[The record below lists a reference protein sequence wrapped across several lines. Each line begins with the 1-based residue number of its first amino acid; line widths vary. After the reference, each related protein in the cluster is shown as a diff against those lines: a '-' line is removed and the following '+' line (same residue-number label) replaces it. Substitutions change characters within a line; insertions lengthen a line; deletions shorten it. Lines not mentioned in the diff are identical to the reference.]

1 LARVIG
7 RESQPAGCAFSF
19 EDLEAQA
26 RALLDRAREEARR
39 VHAAAL
45 ADAAVSVQAE
55 KQRGYLRG
63 LEEGRAA
70 GLEQV
75 RREAAQAALHE
86 ARESLASLAKS
97 LSAAVRD
104 FEQAKR
110 RLIASAEAGLIELA
124 LAVARRVCKAQ
135 AAGEHEVARANARHL
150 LELAR
155 HEHDLQLRLHPSDA
169 DALRDAL
176 PELLAATESA
186 AHVELI
192 ADESVG
198 RGGCVLASREG
209 TIDAAIDTQLDRIAE
224 ALIPDRRCGPGPTAG
239 PRSVEAPRAPEES
252 A

>member
-1 LARVIG
+1 MGRVIG
-7 RESQPAGCAFSF
+7 RESQPGGCAFSF
-19 EDLEAQA
+19 EDLEQQA
-26 RALLDRAREEARR
+26 RALLERAREEARR
-39 VHAAAL
+39 LHAAAL
-45 ADAAVSVQAE
+45 AEAAASVQAE
-55 KQRGYLRG
+55 QQRGYRRG

-75 RREAAQAALHE
+75 RREAAQAALLE
-86 ARESLASLAKS
+86 ARESLASLRAS

-110 RLIASAEAGLIELA
+110 RLIASAEAGLLELA
-124 LAVARRVCKAQ
+124 LAIARRVCKTRT
-135 AAGEHEVARANARHL
+135 AGDVEAARANARHL

-155 HEHDLQLRLHPSDA
+155 HEHDLQLRLHPADA

-198 RGGCVLASREG
+198 RGGCVLTSRDG
-209 TIDAAIDTQLDRIAE
+209 TIDASIDTQLDRIAE
-224 ALIPDRRCGPGPTAG
+224 ALSSDKSSCPGSTNPPRRD
-239 PRSVEAPRAPEES
+239 ERAATLEGS